1 MLCEARFEEFRTFFN
16 FKSRLLAVEDT
27 VKETLEQQALVLRDL
42 ESRVKEVSAGAVLLL
57 IALLQVGCASHG
69 TASTMSNKA
78 LAGAIF
84 DAALG
89 NSAVASLTMPW
100 E

>member
-1 MLCEARFEEFRTFFN
+1 MLREARFEEFRTFFS
-16 FKSRLLAVEDT
+16 FKSRLLTVEDT

-57 IALLQVGCASHG
+57 IALLQVGRLSWDCEH
-69 TASTMSNKA
+69 
-78 LAGAIF
+78 
-84 DAALG
+84 D
-89 NSAVASLTMPW
+89 V

>member
-1 MLCEARFEEFRTFFN
+1 MLREARFEEFRTFFN
-16 FKSRLLAVEDT
+16 FKSRLLTVEDT

-57 IALLQVGCASHG
+57 IALLQVGRLSWDCEH
-69 TASTMSNKA
+69 
-78 LAGAIF
+78 
-84 DAALG
+84 D
-89 NSAVASLTMPW
+89 V